1 MTTGAYTALTDVC
14 FHVSSGEWVTIV
26 GPSGSGKSTLMHIL
40 GFLDQPTSGTYSFN
54 GEQLIEKNLSE
65 RANLRN
71 RMIGF
76 IFQSFY
82 LLPMMSA
89 LDNVALPLLYAG
101 VPTSQRQRR
110 ALELMDAVGMGDFA
124 EHTPQ
129 RLSGGQQQRIAIAR
143 ALICNP
149 NLILADEPTG
159 ALDTKTSQDVL
170 DLLSTL
176 HKEKGVTIVM
186 ITHDQAVAK
195 WADRVV
201 TLNAG
206 RITN

>member
-1 MTTGAYTALTDVC
+1 
-14 FHVSSGEWVTIV
+14 
-26 GPSGSGKSTLMHIL
+26 
-40 GFLDQPTSGTYSFN
+40 
-54 GEQLIEKNLSE
+54 
-65 RANLRN
+65 
-71 RMIGF
+71 
-76 IFQSFY
+76 
-82 LLPMMSA
+82 MSA